1 MKKTLFLILA
11 ILAFVNLTAYQVVEV
26 RNPVSGEGFTSGTT
40 SGGKLVAVQAFST
53 NATGTVALKTV
64 YQAPV
69 FTNAVKI
76 STVTA
81 TNYVVVASNRTARL
95 TREVYLRV
103 PDGPPSISTNIY
115 THAVET
121 NQLTKLVV
129 TNLPNQVVFTNTFAA
144 VDGPITAEGWAA
156 SHPLETFLSISTNT
170 TAATATNVWPVVKEF
185 VTVTN
190 TLVTGSCSSNV
201 YNGSPATNTYLKAHE
216 WVVFEGTAT
225 GGWLRLILE

>member
-1 MKKTLFLILA
+1 MKKTLFLTLA
-11 ILAFVNLTAYQVVEV
+11 ILASCILQAYQVVEV
-26 RNPVSGEGFTSGTT
+26 NNPLSGEWYSSGTA

-69 FTNAVKI
+69 FTNAVK
-76 STVTA
+76 TVTLTT
-81 TNYVVVASNRTARL
+81 TNYVVVSSNRVANL

-129 TNLPNQVVFTNTFAA
+129 TNLQNQVVFTNTFDAA
-144 VDGPITAEGWAA
+144 DGPITAEGWAA

-170 TAATATNVWPVVKEF
+170 TATTATNVWPVVKEY

-190 TLVTGSCSSNV
+190 TLVTGACTSNV
-201 YNGSPATNTYLKAHE
+201 YKGSPSADTYLKANE
-216 WVVFEGTAT
+216 WMVFEGTAT
-225 GGWLRLILE
+225 GGFLRLILE

>member
-129 TNLPNQVVFTNTFAA
+129 TNMPNQVVFTNTFAA
-144 VDGPITAEGWAA
+144 ASGPITPSGWA
-156 SHPLETFLSISTNT
+156 SEHPLEALMSVSTNT
-170 TAATATNVWPVVKEF
+170 TATTGTITYPVVKQY

-201 YNGSPATNTYLKAHE
+201 FNGSPASDTYLKANE
-216 WVVFEGTAT
+216 WIVFEGSAT
-225 GGWLRLILE
+225 GGFIRLVLE

>member
-1 MKKTLFLILA
+1 MKKTMFLTLA
-11 ILAFVNLTAYQVVEV
+11 ILASWILPAYWVVEV
-26 RNPVSGEGFTSGTT
+26 NTPVSGEGFTSGTT

-64 YQAPV
+64 YRAPI
-69 FTNAVKI
+69 FTNSVRVA
-76 STVTA
+76 SVTS
-81 TNYVVVASNRTARL
+81 TNYVVVSSNRTASL

-129 TNLPNQVVFTNTFAA
+129 TNMPNQVVFTNTFDAA
-144 VDGPITAEGWAA
+144 DGPITAARWASA
-156 SHPLETFLSISTNT
+156 YPLDTFVSISTNT
-170 TAATATNVWPVVKEF
+170 TVTTSTNVWPVVKEY

-225 GGWLRLILE
+225 GGFIRLILE

>member
-1 MKKTLFLILA
+1 MKKTLFLTLA
-11 ILAFVNLTAYQVVEV
+11 ILASCILQAYQVVEV
-26 RNPVSGEGFTSGTT
+26 NNPLSGEWYSSGTT

-129 TNLPNQVVFTNTFAA
+129 TNMPNQVVFTNTFAA
-144 VDGPITAEGWAA
+144 ASGPITPGGWA
-156 SHPLETFLSISTNT
+156 SEHPLEALMSVSTNT
-170 TAATATNVWPVVKEF
+170 TVTTATNIYPVVKQY
-185 VTVTN
+185 VSVTN

-201 YNGSPATNTYLKAHE
+201 YNGSPATNTYLKAQE
-216 WVVFEGTAT
+216 WVIFEGTAT
-225 GGWLRLILE
+225 GGFLRLVLE

>member
-1 MKKTLFLILA
+1 MKKTLFLTLA
-11 ILAFVNLTAYQVVEV
+11 ILASCILPAYQVVEV
-26 RNPVSGEGFTSGTT
+26 NNPLSGEWYSSGTA

-121 NQLTKLVV
+121 NQLTKLVA
-129 TNLPNQVVFTNTFAA
+129 TNMPNQVVFTNSFAA
-144 VDGPITAEGWAA
+144 ASGPITAEGWAA
-156 SHPLETFLSISTNT
+156 SHPLEALMSVSTNT
-170 TAATATNVWPVVKEF
+170 TSTTGTITYPVVKQY

-201 YNGSPATNTYLKAHE
+201 YNGAPASATYLKAKE
-216 WVVFEGTAT
+216 WIVFEGTAT
-225 GGWLRLILE
+225 GGFIRLVLE

>member
-1 MKKTLFLILA
+1 MKKTMFLTLAVLASCILP
-11 ILAFVNLTAYQVVEV
+11 AYQVVEV
-26 RNPVSGEGFTSGTT
+26 RNPVSGAGFTSGTT

-64 YQAPV
+64 YQAPI
-69 FTNAVKI
+69 FTNAVRVA
-76 STVTA
+76 SVTS
-81 TNYVVVASNRTARL
+81 TNYVVVASNRTASL
-95 TREVYLRV
+95 TRQVYLRV

-144 VDGPITAEGWAA
+144 ADGPITASSWAA
-156 SHPLETFLSISTNT
+156 ARPFETFLSISTNT
-170 TAATATNVWPVVKEF
+170 TVTTSTNAWPVVKQY

-190 TLVTGSCSSNV
+190 TLVSGSCSSNL
-201 YNGSPATNTYLKAHE
+201 YNGSPATNTYLKAQE
-216 WVVFEGTAT
+216 WLIFEGTAT
-225 GGWLRLILE
+225 GGFLRLILE